1 MLTRSN
7 FYSKLEA
14 ERISLEHTELWVGQ
28 GLSVGE
34 VERIIL
40 TTNNPLDAFTIHLPQ
55 DMPKAMSERSNKHR
69 AQNVLVSTAKK
80 YRINFWD
87 YLY

>member
-69 AQNVLVSTAKK
+69 ARNVLVSTAKK

>member
-55 DMPKAMSERSNKHR
+55 DMPKAMSERTNKHR
-69 AQNVLVSTAKK
+69 AQNVFGVYGKK
-80 YRINFWD
+80 ISDQF
-87 YLY
+87 LGLSL